1 MVIKV
6 VKMNKFYF
14 ILFFCFIL
22 GNSSLYSQDWNK
34 IYVYESDAEYLILDK
49 QFDKAAETFKRA
61 AKLVS
66 ENANFKFKIGYCY
79 LNTDDKKKDA
89 ISYLEGAILKISDK
103 YNPNSLKEMNAPTE
117 ALYLLAEAYRINL
130 QYNEAIETYKKYKEY
145 LKPGDNLIDLID
157 QNISSCTN
165 ASQFI
170 KDSLSVKVTNL
181 GKLINNDL
189 PNTNAVISGDGN
201 TLAYTTITSTGN
213 DVFVANKVK
222 GVWAAPKKITTQLG
236 DKYLLTS
243 FLSYDGKDLYLSSD
257 DPQNCD
263 LLVSTV
269 GKNKW
274 IKALKFKKPI
284 NTKYNETHVCLTKDG
299 NTMYFTSDRKGGLGG
314 FDIYKA
320 TVNTEGVWGE
330 PVNLGPDI
338 NTKFNEATPF
348 LSPDE
353 KYLFFSS
360 EGHEGMGGYDIFFV
374 NLEGTPKVTNLGYP
388 VNNSDN
394 NLFYFPENGWK
405 SGLISFYS
413 KKGLGMRDINQL
425 SISRY
430 TNINGKILAENN
442 GTGSFDVSI
451 FDTEKNDTIAKL
463 KSSTDFSY
471 KVASGSYQ
479 VFVKNGKYL
488 PFSQNVSIPEDYI
501 NKDFSVEARMQPI
514 PVPKLITLTVDTT
527 SQIKTIAVATTEVAK
542 EKPREIKKTEEVKK
556 SKPPVTKSITK
567 PVTKPIT
574 KPITKPVIKPV
585 IKIENSSNINS
596 SVKLTTY
603 AVQLMALREDIGAS
617 YFKNIDNIEITTSPD
632 GFYRYSVG
640 STESMKEAMET
651 LKRVKELGYTNA
663 YVRIDRL
670 AAVYTIQLMAQKNP
684 VDLSTFQNIPGVN
697 EQKGNDGLYRYQV
710 GSFSSILDAKKTL
723 TDIYEAGYKKAF
735 IKKVGVK

>member
-1 MVIKV
+1 MIIKT
-6 VKMNKFYF
+6 VKMNKFNF

-22 GNSSLYSQDWNK
+22 GNSSLYSQNWNK

-61 AKLVS
+61 AKLVP

-130 QYNEAIETYKKYKEY
+130 QCNEAIETYKKYKEY
-145 LKPGDNLIDLID
+145 LKSGDNLIDLID
-157 QNISSCTN
+157 QNIKSCTIAN
-165 ASQFI
+165 SFI
-170 KDSLSVKVTNL
+170 KDSLSVKTTNL

-257 DPQNCD
+257 DPKNCD
-263 LLVSTV
+263 LVVSTM

-274 IKALKFKKPI
+274 SKVLKFKKPI

-314 FDIYKA
+314 YDIYKA
-320 TVNTEGVWGE
+320 TVNAEGVWGE

-430 TNINGKILAENN
+430 TNINGKILAETN

-488 PFSQNVSIPEDYI
+488 PFSQDVSIPENYI
-501 NKDFSVEARMQPI
+501 NKNFSVEARMEPI
-514 PVPKLITLTVDTT
+514 PVPKLVTVVVDTT
-527 SQIKTIAVATTEVAK
+527 SKIKTIALATTEVAK

-651 LKRVKELGYTNA
+651 LKRVRELGYTNA
-663 YVRIDRL
+663 YVRIDKL

-684 VDLSTFQNIPGVN
+684 VNLSTFQNIPGVN
-697 EQKGNDGLYRYQV
+697 EQKGNDGIYRYQV

-723 TDIYEAGYKKAF
+723 TDIYGAGYKKAF